1 MPLCP
6 HIPPLRRPL
15 HLSRYT
21 ASSCLGH
28 GVSATREALAARRS
42 GLERCTF
49 DNVDLQTWTGTVA
62 GVDAQVLPAAL
73 AEYNCRNNR
82 LALLAIEQDGFANAV
97 NAAAARL
104 GAHRIGVLLGTS
116 TSGIYETELAYRNR
130 DPITGALPLGLV
142 YHGSHNPYSLAGF
155 VRGYLGL
162 AGPAASVSSACSSSA
177 KVFASAWRMIEAG
190 LVDAV
195 VVGGVDSLC
204 LTTLCGF
211 GSLDVLS
218 SAPCRPYAADRSG
231 ISIGEGAAFVLLER
245 ATAEPPEGAILLY
258 GVGESSDAHH
268 MSAPHPE
275 GLGAQLAMEQALA
288 MGQVAPSD
296 VGYVNLH
303 GTGTISNDIAEGK
316 AVAAVFGE
324 RGVPCSSTKGATG
337 HALGAAGGLEAV
349 ISALALED
357 GVAWAGINTLACDES
372 IPVDYVLEVREQ
384 PRRFV
389 LSNSFGFGGSNCSL
403 LLGRAR

>member
-1 MPLCP
+1 MAPNS
-6 HIPPLRRPL
+6 LRSSL
-15 HLSRYT
+15 HLSHFT

-28 GVSATREALAARRS
+28 GISATRDALLARRS
-42 GLERCTF
+42 GLAPCSF
-49 DNVDLQTWTGTVA
+49 DDVDLKTWTGTVA
-62 GVDAQVLPAAL
+62 DVDAQVLSAAL

-82 LALLAIEQDGFANAV
+82 LAQLGLEQDGFAQAV
-97 NAAAARL
+97 RAAADRL
-104 GAHRIGVLLGTS
+104 GADRVGVLLGTS
-116 TSGIYETELAYRNR
+116 TSGIYETELAYRKR
-130 DPITGALPLGLV
+130 DPVTGALPPGLI

-155 VRGYLGL
+155 VRAYLNL
-162 AGPAASVSSACSSSA
+162 SGPAASVSSACSSSG

-218 SAPCRPYAADRSG
+218 CAPCQPYAASRSG
-231 ISIGEGAAFVLLER
+231 ISIGEGAAFILLQR
-245 ATAEPPEGAILLY
+245 SPAELPESAILLR

-268 MSAPHPE
+268 MSSPHPE
-275 GLGAQLAMEQALA
+275 GLGARLAMEQALA
-288 MGQVAPSD
+288 MAGVEPGA
-296 VGYVNLH
+296 VGYINLH
-303 GTGTISNDIAEGK
+303 GTATPANDAAEGK
-316 AVAAVFGE
+316 AVATLFGE

-357 GVAWAGINTLACDES
+357 GVAWAGVNTTARDES
-372 IPVDYVLEVREQ
+372 IPVDYVLENREQ
-384 PRRFV
+384 PLHLV

-403 LLGRAR
+403 LLGRAH